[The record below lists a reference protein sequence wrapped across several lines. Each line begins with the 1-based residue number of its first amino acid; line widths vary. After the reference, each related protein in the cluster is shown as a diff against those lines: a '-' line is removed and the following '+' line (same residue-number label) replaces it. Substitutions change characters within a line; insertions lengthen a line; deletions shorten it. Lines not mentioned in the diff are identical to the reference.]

1 MRSGIE
7 LPPGNPGGEL
17 GGGGSPGDPGTGTS
31 GGELGNGTVPSVPR
45 SVTGC
50 AARAA
55 LIVSITSRFGP
66 PPDGRNDPSDRSQ
79 PIALMIPPI
88 VTGSATSSLPGHRA
102 PRRFYFRRIRR
113 SAAIRRFAAADPLTS
128 APRRRRR
135 ETRAPAATD
144 FRRRRR
150 GAAATAF
157 FFARRFRCV
166 VRPPLRPVAFAK
178 SC

>member
-17 GGGGSPGDPGTGTS
+17 GGGGSPGEPGTGTS

-88 VTGSATSSLPGHRA
+88 VTGSATTHC
-102 PRRFYFRRIRR
+102 
-113 SAAIRRFAAADPLTS
+113 
-128 APRRRRR
+128 
-135 ETRAPAATD
+135 
-144 FRRRRR
+144 R
-150 GAAATAF
+150 GIEPHGGFTFGASGAVPPSGAW
-157 FFARRFRCV
+157 
-166 VRPPLRPVAFAK
+166 PPLIP
-178 SC
+178 